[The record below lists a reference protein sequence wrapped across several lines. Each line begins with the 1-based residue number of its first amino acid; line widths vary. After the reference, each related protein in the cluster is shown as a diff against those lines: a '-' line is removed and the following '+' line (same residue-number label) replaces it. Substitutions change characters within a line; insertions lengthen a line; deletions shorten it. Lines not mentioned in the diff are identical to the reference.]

1 MNIKKVFRNMES
13 KKKQTEASVDK
24 KEADVKDE
32 AQEVAAQ
39 DIEQQTNSSEV
50 DGSSDEDTKE
60 KTADDKEQMPL
71 SDAEE
76 EQKSQTE
83 NDEMAKKADA
93 LKKELD
99 EEKDKYLRLAAEFDN
114 YRRRT
119 MKEKTELILNG
130 SEKCVNGILPVL
142 DDLERALSTM
152 DKTEDIAAVSE
163 GVQLIYN
170 KFIKILESM
179 GVKAIE
185 TEGKELDTDYHEAIA
200 LVPVP
205 DEKQKGKIIDCTQK
219 GYTLNEKVIRHAKVV
234 IGQ

>member
-1 MNIKKVFRNMES
+1 MDS
-13 KKKQTEASVDK
+13 KEKQTKASTNK
-24 KEADVKDE
+24 KEAEVNEKVQSTTAQDTKQQAECADTDGKSVDE
-32 AQEVAAQ
+32 AKEEAIDNKDQAQ
-39 DIEQQTNSSEV
+39 ACDSN
-50 DGSSDEDTKE
+50 DEKE
-60 KTADDKEQMPL
+60 TQSGD
-71 SDAEE
+71 
-76 EQKSQTE
+76 
-83 NDEMAKKADA
+83 DEMAKKVET
-93 LKKELD
+93 LQKELD

-130 SEKCVNGILPVL
+130 SEKCVNSILPVL

-152 DKTEDIAAVSE
+152 DKSEDVAAVSE
-163 GVQLIYN
+163 GVQLIHN
-170 KFIKILESM
+170 KFIKILDSM
-179 GVKAIE
+179 GVKPIE

>member
-1 MNIKKVFRNMES
+1 MDS
-13 KKKQTEASVDK
+13 KEKQTKASTNK
-24 KEADVKDE
+24 KEAEVNEKVQSTTAQDTKQQAECADTDGKSVDE
-32 AQEVAAQ
+32 AKEEAIDNKDQAQ
-39 DIEQQTNSSEV
+39 ACDSN
-50 DGSSDEDTKE
+50 D
-60 KTADDKEQMPL
+60 
-71 SDAEE
+71 EE
-76 EQKSQTE
+76 ETQSE
-83 NDEMAKKADA
+83 DDEMAKKVET
-93 LKKELD
+93 LQKELD

-130 SEKCVNGILPVL
+130 SEKCVNSILPVL

-152 DKTEDIAAVSE
+152 NKSEDVAAVSE
-163 GVQLIYN
+163 GVQLIHN
-170 KFIKILESM
+170 KFIKILDSM
-179 GVKAIE
+179 GVKPIE